1 MQAQAR
7 EDYFKIKFMIKDR
20 INMSKTMIEIK
31 DTAIIE
37 YIEEFAK
44 YLDVIVEDGRI
55 FVDSIYNRKDGN

>member
-1 MQAQAR
+1 
-7 EDYFKIKFMIKDR
+7 
-20 INMSKTMIEIK
+20 MSKTMIEIK